1 MNLKRFFAKDM
12 RTALA
17 EIKEELGPDAIIMSS
32 KKVSG
37 GIEIVAALDAKGN
50 GSQNS
55 DDENINADISVK
67 NMSSKSQKENQG
79 DKNMTKESK
88 QEKFADSLAALL
100 ARQQKTSLNE
110 SKPQDFMPKKIG
122 EKQDFMKTSRMSP
135 KPKVEPV
142 VESISKEAFND
153 LSKEVEAIRK
163 LLQYQLSG
171 LMNDERSR
179 DEPIRAMIIKLL
191 TSKGFDEDLA
201 VNLVSKINDDV
212 SFNVAWK
219 EMARILENNL
229 NIGKDSILTEGGA
242 YALIGPTG
250 VGKTTTLAKLAARFA
265 LKYGSEHV
273 ALISTD
279 HYRIGASE
287 QLQTYGR
294 IMGCVVKVIDDITEL
309 NDVLYQ
315 LRNKSLVLIDTAGF
329 GQRDKRLEDELLELE
344 RNSKVQLGH
353 FLVLPGTVQ
362 RAVLEDA
369 YERFNKIGIDGLILT
384 KLDESVNLV
393 EALSLC
399 IKFGLPLS
407 YVTTGQRVPED
418 IDVVT
423 AQGFIDMVL
432 SQVSDADSSPYQ
444 RGSLSNDGA
453 PMKNWARDL
462 ED

>member
-1 MNLKRFFAKDM
+1 
-12 RTALA
+12 
-17 EIKEELGPDAIIMSS
+17 
-32 KKVSG
+32 
-37 GIEIVAALDAKGN
+37 
-50 GSQNS
+50 
-55 DDENINADISVK
+55 
-67 NMSSKSQKENQG
+67 
-79 DKNMTKESK
+79 
-88 QEKFADSLAALL
+88 
-100 ARQQKTSLNE
+100 
-110 SKPQDFMPKKIG
+110 
-122 EKQDFMKTSRMSP
+122 
-135 KPKVEPV
+135 
-142 VESISKEAFND
+142 
-153 LSKEVEAIRK
+153 
-163 LLQYQLSG
+163 
-171 LMNDERSR
+171 MNDERSR